1 MSYGKRDIW
10 NRVLTEESR
19 DIKTTQKKDVG
30 HQKIWKKLTHLLHN
44 VRREDSGSKG
54 SAEDGG
60 EFLVQ
65 TSDSHL
71 LKVPVRVD
79 DCLSCLLGLCLTLLK
94 HRKKRRDQNVADFDF
109 LCTWLREDRGRYFL
123 KILKVSKA
131 CFTLMERKG
140 AFLRS
145 STIINQEPRNVS

>member
-1 MSYGKRDIW
+1 MSYEERDIS
-10 NRVLTEESR
+10 NGVLTEENKDMMTTPQKSML
-19 DIKTTQKKDVG
+19 DIRKYEKKP
-30 HQKIWKKLTHLLHN
+30 THLLHN

-54 SAEDGG
+54 SAEDVG

-94 HRKKRRDQNVADFDF
+94 HRKARCDRNIADLEF
-109 LCTWLREDRGRYFL
+109 E
-123 KILKVSKA
+123 
-131 CFTLMERKG
+131 
-140 AFLRS
+140 
-145 STIINQEPRNVS
+145 ST